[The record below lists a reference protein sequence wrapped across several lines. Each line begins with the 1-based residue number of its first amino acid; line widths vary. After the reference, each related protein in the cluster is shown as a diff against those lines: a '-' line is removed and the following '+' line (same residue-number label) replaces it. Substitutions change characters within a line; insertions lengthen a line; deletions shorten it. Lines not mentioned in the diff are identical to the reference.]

1 MDELSVQARLAKSQV
16 NILNMVPSGTLR
28 YDGKS
33 KPADSQTV
41 TNTWMVL
48 FEFPYR
54 VNGERFWC
62 KQVMEF
68 KYTED
73 DIDAGWNVQ
82 RAVCEELLAFVREL
96 RKELED

>member
-16 NILNMVPSGTLR
+16 NILNIVP
-28 YDGKS
+28 
-33 KPADSQTV
+33 SQTV
-41 TNTWMVL
+41 RYDQCVSADSTTVTNSWMVL

-68 KYTED
+68 KYTEAD
-73 DIDAGWNVQ
+73 VNTRWDVS
-82 RAVCEELLAFVREL
+82 RAICEDLLKHVREL
-96 RKELED
+96 RKEVED

>member
-1 MDELSVQARLAKSQV
+1 MDELSVQARLAKSQI
-16 NILNMVPSGTLR
+16 NILNMVPSDTLR

-33 KPADSQTV
+33 KPADSRTV
-41 TNTWMVL
+41 TNSWMVL

-62 KQVMEF
+62 KQVMGFTYSEA
-68 KYTED
+68 
-73 DIDAGWNVQ
+73 DIDAGWSAQ
-82 RAVCEELLAFVREL
+82 QAVCEELLEYVREL